1 MADIIELKTNLDLK
15 NNFRTTVT
23 CKQLDTLKLI
33 IDIWDSGAKANLS
46 GYRCRLKAVKSDDE
60 ILIQNTEIEVVDNK
74 VTILADTQL
83 TNTSGNVEAE
93 LEFIDTDTNK
103 KKHTFNLIIK
113 VVASVLD
120 VERGISK
127 SVITLLEELDDKLDR
142 VEVVGDLLD
151 EAKQINKKLET
162 NTANGTT
169 LNTNL
174 ENNITDATTIKNDLI
189 DISNE
194 STKLKDDLVGANVSA
209 NINKI
214 ELDKANKQAE
224 INIETMSNFG
234 DVTNLAQNVQAN
246 TTKLDKFTE
255 DENGDLLYNGEKIS
269 ADSTADAVTTTPISG
284 LAGDS
289 NVQNCLELLNSK
301 FSSLK
306 SYTGD
311 KTYYVDE
318 TNGDDTNDG
327 LTTDTPFKTIGKA
340 WKMIPT
346 FFNSGYTIKIIGD
359 YSNSVFFDAKIATG
373 FSNRIIIMSNDKS
386 NISTITRDWY
396 FVNVQSVGYGT
407 STIYAGLY
415 LDSLK
420 FVGAGIQ
427 FYGCKE
433 GYVNNCIFYETTSM
447 TNFVYVY
454 NSNVTVSKNTFTG
467 KTSSGLSLIYA
478 ARHSSLYSY
487 SNTYNT
493 SKIATACYVNSNI
506 TSNSDTFTSITTNN
520 TKDGSSNFTKN

>member
-1 MADIIELKTNLDLK
+1 MLHDLSIDLDIKDNLLV
-15 NNFRTTVT
+15 TVT
-23 CKQLDTLKLI
+23 CKQLDSI
-33 IDIWDSGAKANLS
+33 NLTATIYDNS
-46 GYRCRLKAVKSDDE
+46 VPADLTNYKCRLKALKSDNKP
-60 ILIQNTEIEVVDNK
+60 LIQNTDI
-74 VTILADTQL
+74 TINNNIVKIKCNEQL
-83 TNTSGNVEAE
+83 TVVSNLVKAE
-93 LEFIDTDTNK
+93 LEFINTETGE
-103 KKHTFNLIIK
+103 KKHSFNINFKI
-113 VVASVLD
+113 VSSVLE
-120 VERGISK
+120 VEDTVSK
-127 SVITLLEELDDKLDR
+127 STITLLEELDSKLDQ
-142 VEVVGDLLD
+142 VENIGDVLD
-151 EAKQINKKLET
+151 EAIRANESLEGNISTGNTLSSTLEVNISDATNINNELSNNNSLATSNNTELKNTILDANSTKTALD
-162 NTANGTT
+162 TANTQ
-169 LNTNL
+169 
-174 ENNITDATTIKNDLI
+174 ATK
-189 DISNE
+189 
-194 STKLKDDLVGANVSA
+194 
-209 NINKI
+209 
-214 ELDKANKQAE
+214 
-224 INIETMSNFG
+224 NIEAMQQFG
-234 DVTNLAQNVQAN
+234 DVSQLSQTV
-246 TTKLDKFTE
+246 TSIKTKTDKFTE
-255 DENGDLLYNGEKIS
+255 DDNGDLLYNGEKIS

-284 LAGDS
+284 LISSDS

-301 FSSLK
+301 FLSLK
-306 SYTGD
+306 SYTGN

-346 FFNSGYTIKIIGD
+346 FFNSVYTIKIIGD

-373 FSNRIIIMSNDKS
+373 FSNRIIIMSNDES

-415 LDSLK
+415 LGSLK

-433 GYVNNCIFYETTSM
+433 GYVDNCIFDGTTSM

-478 ARHSSLYSY
+478 TRHSSLYSY

>member
-1 MADIIELKTNLDLK
+1 MKKTLFIPIDTTIKNTVELDKLIKIGDSLTLDIRIYENGVSKDLGGEI
-15 NNFRTTVT
+15 VD
-23 CKQLDTLKLI
+23 LTLKKSDGKVVETGAIPSIGNMLTVDLGI
-33 IDIWDSGAKANLS
+33 QASNVSGLVTGEVAVCDNNGNQITTNSFTFEVSTAVAEVIVPTSADDIQTLVDLMNTIAKANLTIDEYKDELGS
-46 GYRCRLKAVKSDDE
+46 LAGTTEAAEALANIRVYIDDNLE
-60 ILIQNTEIEVVDNK
+60 ALQSTNAEAAAKNNTLQESITTASNNK
-74 VTILADTQL
+74 T
-83 TNTSGNVEAE
+83 E
-93 LEFIDTDTNK
+93 
-103 KKHTFNLIIK
+103 
-113 VVASVLD
+113 
-120 VERGISK
+120 
-127 SVITLLEELDDKLDR
+127 
-142 VEVVGDLLD
+142 LD
-151 EAKQINKKLET
+151 EA
-162 NTANGTT
+162 
-169 LNTNL
+169 
-174 ENNITDATTIKNDLI
+174 
-189 DISNE
+189 NE
-194 STKLKDDLVGANVSA
+194 
-209 NINKI
+209 
-214 ELDKANKQAE
+214 QAE
-224 INIETMSNFG
+224 RNIEAMKQFG
-234 DVTNLAQNVQAN
+234 DVSQLSQTVASIK
-246 TTKLDKFTE
+246 TKTDKFTE
-255 DENGDLLYNGEKIS
+255 DENGDLLYKGEKIS

-301 FSSLK
+301 IMNIK
-306 SYTGD
+306 SYTGN

-340 WKMIPT
+340 WGMIPT
-346 FFNSGYTIKIIGD
+346 FFNSVYEIKIIGD

-373 FSNRIIIMSNDKS
+373 FSNRIIIMSNDES

-396 FVNVQSVGYGT
+396 FVNVQLVGYGT

-415 LDSLK
+415 LGSLK

-433 GYVNNCIFYETTSM
+433 GYVNNCIFDGTTSM

-454 NSNVTVSKNTFTG
+454 DSNVTVSKNTFTG

-478 ARHSSLYSY
+478 TRHSSLYSY